1 MILLKYKKNI
11 AMKYKKNARPTIV
24 LQLLGVA
31 PPRMFWEVG
40 TKMLVDNNRSCLPSA
55 LNHYP
60 HMQM

>member
-11 AMKYKKNARPTIV
+11 AKNYKKNARPTIV

-31 PPRMFWEVG
+31 PPRMFWEVRA
-40 TKMLVDNNRSCLPSA
+40 KMRVDNNHPRLPSTP
-55 LNHYP
+55 NHYP